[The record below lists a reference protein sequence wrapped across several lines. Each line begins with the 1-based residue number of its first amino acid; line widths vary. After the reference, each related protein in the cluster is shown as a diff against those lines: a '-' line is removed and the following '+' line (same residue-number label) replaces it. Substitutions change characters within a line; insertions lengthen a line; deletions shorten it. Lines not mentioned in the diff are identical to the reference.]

1 MKAVAILS
9 LLLVSFCYVT
19 FAEEAAAESDSDVI
33 VLTDATIDKLKEGI
47 WMVEF
52 YAPWCGHCKRL
63 APTWDQFA
71 TAFKGKFNVAKVDCT
86 VEKDAAKTYEIKG
99 FPTLKLFKNGEVI
112 PYSGARTLE
121 SFAKFV
127 EENAGVAGLVSG
139 LPEAPKDEP
148 VKEVKKEEKPKEEE
162 KKAEHA
168 TDSDVVVLT
177 TETFEEKTKEGTWL
191 IEFYA
196 PWCGHCKKLA
206 PTWEE
211 LATTAKGK
219 FGVAKVDCT
228 IEKDLA
234 QKYGVRG
241 YPTIKLFTDGEVKD
255 YKGQRAVAD
264 FVSFVESSAKETG
277 KDEL

>member
-1 MKAVAILS
+1 MKVVAIVS
-9 LLLVSFCYVT
+9 LLIVAFCCSS
-19 FAEEAAAESDSDVI
+19 FAEEAAAESDVI
-33 VLTDATIDKLKEGI
+33 VLTDATIDRVKEGI

-71 TAFKGKFNVAKVDCT
+71 TTFKGKFNVAKVDCT
-86 VEKDAAKTYEIKG
+86 VEKDSAKAYEIKG
-99 FPTLKLFKNGEVI
+99 FPTLKLFKNGEVV
-112 PYSGARTLE
+112 PYSGARTVE

-127 EENAGVAGLVSG
+127 EDNAGISGLVAS
-139 LPEAPKDEP
+139 LPEAPKAAEP
-148 VKEVKKEEKPKEEE
+148 VKEEKKEEKPKEEE
-162 KKAEHA
+162 KKGDAA
-168 TDSDVVVLT
+168 SDVVVLT
-177 TETFEEKTKEGTWL
+177 ADNFEATTKDGNWL

-228 IEKDLA
+228 VEKDLA
-234 QKYGVRG
+234 QKYGIRG
-241 YPTIKLFTDGEVKD
+241 YPTIKLFTNGEVKD
-255 YKGQRAVAD
+255 YKGQRAVND
-264 FVSFVESSAKETG
+264 FVSFVESSTKTA